1 MICIYSN
8 VWKLA
13 FNVTVTLFQISRA
26 WVAHCTESGSVQ
38 AAKRKIQRKKS
49 RWIQHWRTWTK
60 GDENVTNPPP
70 KKKKPRV
77 ECVRE
82 PRWDRS
88 VYYRPFST
96 ALKHARTEMLHFHF
110 SLGWAVTRVDQTP
123 PFPKWDPLHFTS
135 SIKTFQWSLV
145 GVLSP
150 CKKAPP
156 MGRYPSPQKMKK
168 NRMLQWWKI
177 QAPSDL
183 FNIFFSLLFSLDII
197 LFPQRAQMQSVTNSC
212 DPDTQRPT
220 HTCFMVPQDVSL
232 TPHHF
237 QEIARTHVQIGRLMS
252 GMSASGHA

>member
-1 MICIYSN
+1 MSQLLCFKYQEHEWHIAQNQALCRRQNGKFKEKSPGG
-8 VWKLA
+8 
-13 FNVTVTLFQISRA
+13 FN
-26 WVAHCTESGSVQ
+26 TEERGQ
-38 AAKRKIQRKKS
+38 
-49 RWIQHWRTWTK
+49 K
-60 GDENVTNPPP
+60 GMKMWLILLQ